1 MTGGVDVQVLV
12 SVLSA
17 GALAAI
23 LFRKWI
29 WSAVKLAGRTALG
42 GAVLAGL
49 SLCSGVTGLHLG
61 VNLVNALVL
70 GVLGLPGLGLLWAL
84 SLVTG

>member
-1 MTGGVDVQVLV
+1 MMENMDPQVVVSILSAAVLV
-12 SVLSA
+12 
-17 GALAAI
+17 AI

-29 WSAVKLAGRTALG
+29 WGVLRLAGRTAVG

-49 SLCSGVTGLHLG
+49 SLCSGFTGLQLG

-70 GVLGLPGLGLLWAL
+70 GVLGLPGFGLLLAL
-84 SLVTG
+84 NAITG